1 MLESDN
7 PVTVTYR
14 MLDRVASLSYARIS
28 RSCYLSY
35 PGVLSSARLTS
46 GQYCPIAKLGY
57 PQLERE
63 IFCGI
68 YYLRHLCDETRFP
81 DWPVKEPVVVR
92 SCC

>member
-1 MLESDN
+1 MYVRQSHFSI
-7 PVTVTYR
+7 V
-14 MLDRVASLSYARIS
+14 
-28 RSCYLSY
+28 RSNEPLL
-35 PGVLSSARLTS
+35 PARLTS
-46 GQYCPIAKLGY
+46 CQYCPIAKLGY